1 MDAQKNQRQPE
12 KRQPTV
18 PQRFPPAIGS
28 LFAGIGGFDLGFEQ
42 AGFKTAWQ
50 VEIADFPH
58 EVLRDRFPHAKQL
71 RDVQTCLPEL
81 WPVDVIVGGFPCQD
95 VSAMGK
101 RAGLAGKRTG
111 LFFDTMHI
119 VSTLKPRWLVLEN
132 VPGLLSSNNGRDF
145 EVVLETLAQCG
156 YVGFWRVLDAR
167 YFGVASRRRRI
178 FILAGLGE
186 QPPLEFM
193 ADTGPMERVSGKAEA
208 GSPWADAHA
217 TLLAGFPQSQS
228 IDISGS
234 NIAVVR
240 NRRREMAE
248 RQRKAE
254 ADGFCL
260 GLGAADLAAAHAAGN
275 AVCPPVARWIAQKL
289 IKTF

>member
-18 PQRFPPAIGS
+18 PQGFPPAIGS

-81 WPVDVIVGGFPCQD
+81 WLVDVIVGGFPCQD

-111 LFFDTMHI
+111 LFFDAMHI

-132 VPGLLSSNNGRDF
+132 VPGLLFSNDGRDF
-145 EVVLETLAQCG
+145 QTVLETLAQCG

-186 QPPLEFM
+186 LPHWSLWLTPGQWNAFLARRKRAARGRTLTLPCLQ
-193 ADTGPMERVSGKAEA
+193 VSPNRKVSTSRAA
-208 GSPWADAHA
+208 ISQLSA
-217 TLLAGFPQSQS
+217 TDGVRWL
-228 IDISGS
+228 SGS
-234 NIAVVR
+234 
-240 NRRREMAE
+240 
-248 RQRKAE
+248 
-254 ADGFCL
+254 
-260 GLGAADLAAAHAAGN
+260 
-275 AVCPPVARWIAQKL
+275 
-289 IKTF
+289 

>member
-1 MDAQKNQRQPE
+1 MDAQKTIQTDR
-12 KRQPTV
+12 PTV
-18 PQRFPPAIGS
+18 GS

-42 AGFKTAWQ
+42 VGFTTAWQ

-58 EVLRDRFPHAKQL
+58 EVLRDRFPHARQF
-71 RDVQTCLPEL
+71 RDVRTCLPEL

-95 VSAMGK
+95 VSSMGK

-111 LFFDTMHI
+111 LFFDAMHI

-132 VPGLLSSNNGRDF
+132 VPGLLFSNDGRDF

-193 ADTGPMERVSGKAEA
+193 ADTGPVERVSGKTEA
-208 GSPWADAHA
+208 GSPWEDAHA
-217 TLLAGFPQSQS
+217 TLLAGFPKSHS

-240 NRRREMAE
+240 NRRREMVE